1 LTVTADDPIPTAT
14 APALVDRA
22 AALSAGEA
30 IVMPEER
37 VSFPE
42 LAARTA
48 TMARRLRAAGVDRG
62 DRVGLL
68 HGDCIDALAL
78 LLGAMRIGAVP
89 VPVNARYKA
98 REIEHVVENAG
109 IRTFLVDSEQ
119 ADALDDVSLPGTCE
133 VVIGLDGAFAAGGE
147 ALDPADVER
156 LTRAV
161 RPDDPA
167 LILYT
172 SGTTANPKGCV
183 YAHGGLTAQAF
194 AYAEALDLT
203 PADRFW
209 TPLPFFHVS
218 AIVSLAAT
226 LAAPCTLFHVG
237 RRFEPT
243 VALDQLESERCTV
256 AFPAFETIWLGV
268 LNHPRFPDADL
279 SSLRL
284 IVNVGTPG
292 SLRRMQERVPAV
304 PQVSAFGGTES
315 GGFATLGR
323 ADDPLEARL
332 ATGGRPL
339 RDVELRAVDPE
350 TGQDVPAG
358 QVGELLM
365 RGPTRFVRYHEDPE
379 LTSRVIDGDGW
390 FHSGD
395 LGRIDAD
402 GRVAF
407 VGRLKDMLKVG
418 GENVA
423 AAEVE
428 SFLLTHDAVEIVQVV
443 SAPDARYVEVPAAF
457 VQLKAGAEVTER
469 ELIDFCRG
477 KIASFKV
484 PRYVRFVGE
493 WPMSGTKIQ
502 KFRLRETIAA
512 ELEQAGIAEAPKI
525 SSRR

>member
-1 LTVTADDPIPTAT
+1 MTADRESLPPTL
-14 APALVDRA
+14 PGL
-22 AALSAGEA
+22 
-30 IVMPEER
+30 I
-37 VSFPE
+37 
-42 LAARTA
+42 
-48 TMARRLRAAGVDRG
+48 RLRASDSEGEALVFPSERATFREFADASTSMARSLHAAGIRRG

-68 HGDCIDALAL
+68 LPASVDGFALVA
-78 LLGAMRIGAVP
+78 GAMCLGAVP
-89 VPVNARYKA
+89 IPVNTRFKA
-98 REIEHVVENAG
+98 RELGYVVRNSG
-109 IRTFLVDSEQ
+109 MRLLVAEPVFAPLLGEASA
-119 ADALDDVSLPGTCE
+119 ADACRLVFGTRDAE
-133 VVIGLDGAFAAGGE
+133 FVAAAE
-147 ALDPADVER
+147 AVPLADVER
-156 LTRAV
+156 IQAELR
-161 RPDDPA
+161 DDDDA
-167 LILYT
+167 LMLYT

-183 YAHGGLTAQAF
+183 HRHAALIAEGERVAERLRLTA
-194 AYAEALDLT
+194 D
-203 PADRFW
+203 DRFW
-209 TPLPFFHVS
+209 TPLPFFHIGSIAV
-218 AIVSLAAT
+218 LCGT
-226 LAAPCTLFHVG
+226 LAASSATCQMPL
-237 RRFEPT
+237 FEPT
-243 VALDQLESERCTV
+243 VALDQLELERCTV

-279 SSLRL
+279 SSLR
-284 IVNVGTPG
+284 IVVNAGVPN
-292 SLRRMQERVPAV
+292 SLRMMQARLPDA
-304 PQVSAFGGTES
+304 PQVSCFGSTETCAF
-315 GGFATLGR
+315 ACLGD

-332 ATGGRPL
+332 TTGGRPL

-350 TGQDVPAG
+350 TGRDVPAG

-379 LTSRVIDGDGW
+379 LTSRVIDEDGW

-395 LGRIDAD
+395 LGRIDVD

-428 SFLLTHDAVEIVQVV
+428 SFLLAHDAVEIVQVV

-469 ELIDFCRG
+469 ELIEFCRG

-484 PRYVRFVGE
+484 PRYVRFVDE

-502 KFRLRETIAA
+502 KFRLRERIAA
-512 ELEQAGIAEAPKI
+512 ELEQAGIVEAPKI